1 MSVIERSV
9 NFVKVIC
16 LGLEGWDENRDRIW
30 WGQICALYGICMGFD
45 KKVVFLQNETFVYY
59 QSIRWENQR

>member
-30 WGQICALYGICMGFD
+30 WGTDLCFVWDLYGIRQKSRIFA
-45 KKVVFLQNETFVYY
+45 K
-59 QSIRWENQR
+59 